1 MTMSM
6 DPSALSAR
14 LAPVYQP
21 SPVLG
26 RRSLD
31 RQRSMSPRSMRK
43 YNSTA
48 RLELGGGFD
57 GASPPGSPSA
67 PSHYRRSNS
76 REESAAAGKN
86 VFSRLIAG
94 TNIGERQGSNKGV
107 INPYQGRISGKS
119 PLICSNVAEGHNRPV
134 LSVFA
139 TEDLLFS
146 ASKDQTVKVT
156 MYDEI
161 PFSQI
166 ARYIP

>member
-48 RLELGGGFD
+48 RLDLGEGLKQKNIFN
-57 GASPPGSPSA
+57 AATNIPAIFPRWRKNRP
-67 PSHYRRSNS
+67 NC
-76 REESAAAGKN
+76 REVVNFATAIFCFLQFFPFCN
-86 VFSRLIAG
+86 LFRLIVVFV
-94 TNIGERQGSNKGV
+94 KFFW
-107 INPYQGRISGKS
+107 
-119 PLICSNVAEGHNRPV
+119 
-134 LSVFA
+134 SVSKWFC
-139 TEDLLFS
+139 DQKNLLFVFF
-146 ASKDQTVKVT
+146 AYKIVQYFCKFFALFITFFT
-156 MYDEI
+156 
-161 PFSQI
+161 
-166 ARYIP
+166 

>member
-48 RLELGGGFD
+48 RLDLGEGLKQKIRFFN
-57 GASPPGSPSA
+57 AS
-67 PSHYRRSNS
+67 
-76 REESAAAGKN
+76 
-86 VFSRLIAG
+86 
-94 TNIGERQGSNKGV
+94 TNIFAFFAQIEG
-107 INPYQGRISGKS
+107 IKS
-119 PLICSNVAEGHNRPV
+119 SK
-134 LSVFA
+134 LS
-139 TEDLLFS
+139 
-146 ASKDQTVKVT
+146 
-156 MYDEI
+156 
-161 PFSQI
+161 
-166 ARYIP
+166 

>member
-48 RLELGGGFD
+48 RLDLGE
-57 GASPPGSPSA
+57 A
-67 PSHYRRSNS
+67 
-76 REESAAAGKN
+76 
-86 VFSRLIAG
+86 
-94 TNIGERQGSNKGV
+94 
-107 INPYQGRISGKS
+107 
-119 PLICSNVAEGHNRPV
+119 
-134 LSVFA
+134 
-139 TEDLLFS
+139 
-146 ASKDQTVKVT
+146 
-156 MYDEI
+156 
-161 PFSQI
+161 
-166 ARYIP
+166 